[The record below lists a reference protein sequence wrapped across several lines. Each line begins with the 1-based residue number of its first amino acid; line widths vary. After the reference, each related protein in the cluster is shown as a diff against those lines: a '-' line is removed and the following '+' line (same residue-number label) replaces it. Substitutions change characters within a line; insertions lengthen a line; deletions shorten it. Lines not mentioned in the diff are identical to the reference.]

1 MTEFDRLAPWQI
13 VEEHEEINNRFLR
26 VRNITFKLPNGK
38 VMTDYFVAEKT
49 PVAVIVPIREGK
61 TYLIKEWERGVN
73 EVGHKFPAGRVDKG
87 EEPNVGAA
95 RELKEE
101 LGLEA
106 RNLVFLGETYV
117 DPGFMTTLAY
127 YFLCT
132 DFDDLSNEVEEDPFE
147 LFEGEWI
154 DFSKLEAMVYANE
167 IKNPYVI
174 VGFFLARKKLA
185 QTTLRE

>member
-13 VEEHEEINNRFLR
+13 VEEHDEINNRFLR
-26 VRNITFKLPNGK
+26 VRNVTFKLPNNK
-38 VMTDYFVAEKT
+38 VMADYFIAEKT
-49 PVAVIVPIREGK
+49 PVAIIVPIKNGK

-73 EVGHKFPAGRVDKG
+73 EVGHKFPAGRIDKG
-87 EEPNVGAA
+87 EEPESGAA

-101 LGLEA
+101 LGLA
-106 RNLVFLGETYV
+106 AQDLLFLGETYV

-132 DFDDLSNEVEEDPFE
+132 DFDDLSHEVEDNPFE
-147 LFEGEWI
+147 LFEGEWV
-154 DFSKLEAMVYANE
+154 DFSSLETMIYANE

-174 VGFFLARKKLA
+174 VGFFLAKKKLEEKN
-185 QTTLRE
+185 R

>member
-1 MTEFDRLAPWQI
+1 MAEFNKLSPWQM
-13 VEEHEEINNRFLR
+13 VEDHDEINNRFLR
-26 VRNITFKLPNGK
+26 VRNITFKLPNDK
-38 VMTDYFVAEKT
+38 VMTDYFIAEKA
-49 PVAVIVPIREGK
+49 PVAVVVPIKNGK

-73 EVGHKFPAGRVDKG
+73 EVGHKFPAGRVEKD
-87 EEPNVGAA
+87 EEPKVGAA

-106 RNLVFLGETYV
+106 HDLFFLGETYV

-132 DFDDLSNEVEEDPFE
+132 DFDDLSHELELDPFE
-147 LFEGEWI
+147 LFEGEWV
-154 DFSKLEAMVYANE
+154 DFTSLETMIYSNE

-174 VGFFLARKKLA
+174 VGFFLAKKKIESENTQL
-185 QTTLRE
+185 